1 MRYRL
6 LNMTFKI
13 ERTYSGQVTAFRL
26 VGRLKCE
33 SLEELKQ
40 QMEHGGP
47 QVVLDLSEVE
57 LVDVEVVR
65 FLGSCET
72 QGATLLNCSP
82 YIRNWIGKER
92 A

>member
-1 MRYRL
+1 L

-13 ERTYSGQVTAFRL
+13 ERTYSDQVTALRL
-26 VGRLKCE
+26 IGRLKCE

-40 QMEHGGP
+40 QMEHGGS
-47 QVVLDLSEVE
+47 QVVLDLSEVD

-65 FLGSCET
+65 FLGNCEA

-82 YIRNWIGKER
+82 YLRNWIGKER

>member
-1 MRYRL
+1 
-6 LNMTFKI
+6 MTFKI
-13 ERTYSGQVTAFRL
+13 ERTNSGQVIALRL
-26 VGRLKCE
+26 IGRLKCE

-40 QMEHGGP
+40 QMKHGGP
-47 QVVLDLSEVE
+47 HIVLDLSEVE

-65 FLGSCET
+65 FLGSCEA

-92 A
+92 G

>member
-1 MRYRL
+1 
-6 LNMTFKI
+6 MTFKI
-13 ERTYSGQVTAFRL
+13 DRRYSGQVTALRL
-26 VGRLKCE
+26 IGRLKCE
-33 SLEELKQ
+33 SLEELQQ

-47 QVVLDLSEVE
+47 QVVLDLSEVD

-65 FLGSCET
+65 FLGSCEA
-72 QGATLLNCSP
+72 QGATLMNCSP

>member
-1 MRYRL
+1 
-6 LNMTFKI
+6 MTFKI
-13 ERTYSGQVTAFRL
+13 ERTYSGQVTALRL
-26 VGRLKCE
+26 IGRLKCE
-33 SLEELKQ
+33 SLEELKR

-65 FLGSCET
+65 FLESCEA

-82 YIRNWIGKER
+82 YIRNWIRKER

>member
-1 MRYRL
+1 
-6 LNMTFKI
+6 MTFKI
-13 ERTYSGQVTAFRL
+13 ERTYSGQVTALRL
-26 VGRLKCE
+26 IGRLKCE
-33 SLEELKQ
+33 SLEELQQ

-65 FLGSCET
+65 FLGSCEA